1 MYFYAM
7 KKISVFASGSGSN
20 LQSIIDSI
28 EKGSLEAEIA
38 LVISNSS
45 NAFALERARK
55 HSITAVHFSTKTHP
69 DPANYTEELIRLHA
83 EKEVELV
90 LLAGYMKLLPPK
102 FISLYK
108 GRILNIHPSLLPK
121 HGGKGMFGHHVH
133 EAVIASKDHE
143 SGATIHW
150 VTEGYDEGPVMLQ
163 RAIPVLPGDN
173 AETLS
178 KRVLAVEHALYPE
191 AVRLV
196 LNNQIIFPNR
206 HTELT

>member
-1 MYFYAM
+1 M
-7 KKISVFASGSGSN
+7 KKISIFASGSGSN

-28 EKGSLEAEIA
+28 DKGVLNAEIA
-38 LVISNSS
+38 LVVSNNSS
-45 NAFALERARK
+45 AFALERARQ
-55 HSITAVHFSTKTHP
+55 HSIKAIHFSTKTHP
-69 DPANYTEELIRLHA
+69 DPVFYTNELIRLHK

-133 EAVIASKDHE
+133 EAVIAAKDNE

-150 VTEGYDEGPVMLQ
+150 VTEEYDEGPVMMQ
-163 RAIPVLPGDN
+163 RSIPVLANDN
-173 AETLS
+173 ADTLS

-191 AVRLV
+191 AVKLV
-196 LNNQIIFPNR
+196 LNGSVVFPNQYKA
-206 HTELT
+206 